1 MLLPTD
7 LIAVTLGMIGA
18 LILVFN
24 LARTNTRLERENAWL
39 RSRVRDLRKQV
50 EISVERPF

>member
-7 LIAVTLGMIGA
+7 LIAVSLGLISA
-18 LILVFN
+18 LILVFS